1 MHESCN
7 CTDNKLVIHKYWEH
21 SVQGHLRMLCA
32 DFLIKD
38 GITWENAVSE
48 LFINAAV

>member
-1 MHESCN
+1 M
-7 CTDNKLVIHKYWEH
+7 KIVIVLTLQTCDKYWEH

-38 GITWENAVSE
+38 GITWENAISK